1 VDGAVAAAADGGVDV
16 AIEARDGTDE
26 GGAQNMGR
34 TGLQGESSG
43 SPVERPAGCVGTADT
58 EHGPAKTGDDG
69 TDEGGGIL
77 EKRTLGVARAT
88 GHPKTPAAAA
98 EFDARTDR
106 HGPWPWLAT
115 TATAKRD

>member
-1 VDGAVAAAADGGVDV
+1 
-16 AIEARDGTDE
+16 
-26 GGAQNMGR
+26 
-34 TGLQGESSG
+34 
-43 SPVERPAGCVGTADT
+43 VGTADT

-115 TATAKRD
+115 TATAIKMRHLPVISIYSYVGGRHI